1 MRAVICR
8 SHDGIDALTVEEVPD
23 PVAREGEV
31 LVRIHAASV
40 NFADVLMASGRYQ
53 VKPPLPFIMGSEF
66 AGEVVAVGE
75 GVRTL
80 KSGDRVMGSPLHGGA
95 FAERIAIDSRRVW
108 KIPGDLS
115 YEVAAGWVIGY
126 GTAFLALRHRTFL
139 QQDEWVLVTGA
150 SGGVGLAAV
159 QIAKRLG
166 ARVIAAASSQQKLEV
181 ARANGADRLINY
193 TKQDLKASVKSITGR
208 GFDVLFDNVGGD
220 IFDTAL
226 HASAPG
232 ARLLVIGFASGRIPA
247 IPANYLL
254 LKNLSVLGVGFGAK
268 VATEPDVVQQVIDGL
283 AALHASDP
291 FHFEIGG
298 VFPFAEAPTA
308 LERLAA
314 RRATG
319 KLVIQM

>member
-1 MRAVICR
+1 MRAVVCR
-8 SHDGIDALTVEEVPD
+8 SYEGIRALKVEEVPE
-23 PVAREGEV
+23 PVAGEGEV
-31 LVRIHAASV
+31 LVRIRAASV
-40 NFADVLMASGRYQ
+40 NFADVLMTSGRYQ

-75 GVRTL
+75 GVRSL
-80 KSGDRVMGSPLHGGA
+80 KEGDRVMGSPLHGGA
-95 FAERIAIDSRRVW
+95 FAERIAIDARRVW

-115 YEVAAGWVIGY
+115 YEAAAGWVIGY
-126 GTAFLALRHRTFL
+126 GTAFFALRHRASV
-139 QQDEWVLVTGA
+139 QRDEWVLITGA

-166 ARVIAAASSQQKLEV
+166 ARVIAAASSQEKLAI
-181 ARANGADRLINY
+181 ARANGADAVVDY
-193 TKQDLKASVKSITGR
+193 TNEDLKASVRSITGR

-220 IFDTAL
+220 IFDAAL
-226 HASAPG
+226 HASAPA
-232 ARLLVIGFASGRIPA
+232 ARVLVVGFASGRIPA

-268 VATEPDVVQQVIDGL
+268 VATEPEVVQQVIDAL
-283 AALHASDP
+283 ASVHAREP

-298 VFPFAEAPTA
+298 VFPLEEAPTA

-314 RRATG
+314 RCATG
-319 KLVIQM
+319 KLVIRL